1 MADPAEIEQE
11 LLQYLEKE
19 PNLRR
24 SDRIKYLMAIINKH
38 YAQDRVEHSVNHYDF
53 QLMLSN
59 AKVQFTQV
67 ALPMEISRREVHSQE
82 AVYVL
87 MMEAFIGYLNSKN
100 LLKRLVRF
108 DHTRRK

>member
-1 MADPAEIEQE
+1 MADPAQIEQE
-11 LLQYLEKE
+11 LLEYLEKE

-24 SDRIKYLMAIINKH
+24 SDRIKYLMSIINKH
-38 YAQDRVEHSVNHYDF
+38 FEQDKVDHSVNHYDF

-59 AKVQFTQV
+59 AKHEFTQI
-67 ALPMEISRREVHSQE
+67 ALPMEISRKEVHSQE

-87 MMEAFIGYLNSKN
+87 MMEAFVGYLNRNK